1 MTERIIRNSIH
12 EGICIT
18 DLSVKGAGIC
28 RIGEHVIF
36 VENTYPGD
44 TVRLQISKKR
54 KNYYQSRLLEITQP
68 SQNRIKTFC
77 DHFED
82 CGGCSIQDLNYATQL
97 EFKQKMV
104 TENLR
109 RIGKLPDAY
118 ILPILHAP
126 MTTDYRN
133 KMEYSFSNRKWIPKK
148 YFNKEIDLSKENAL
162 GFHVKGRF
170 DQIIDIQHCHL
181 QTEPADEIRVFIRS
195 YALEH
200 QISFSDLRE
209 HTGLLRS
216 LFIRNTSTNEWMVN
230 LVLRSD
236 EQDIIRPLL
245 NKLQEKFPLITS
257 LFYTIN
263 PKVNDSLYELT
274 PTLFSGKE
282 YITEKLGHLKI
293 QLGPKSFFQTNSTQA
308 FRLYEV
314 VKDFAEINKKQIVYD
329 LYSGV
334 GSIGLFLAD
343 SAKKVIGIETVEES
357 VAEAEKNKALN
368 AIDNA
373 EFRCGIVE
381 KMLNKSFFDEHGKAD
396 IIILD
401 PPRPGL
407 HQDVIEVLLE
417 VEAEKIVY
425 VSCNPSTQARDLQ
438 LLSSKYEMIKSQPV
452 DMFPHTLHV
461 ENVALLKMK

>member
-1 MTERIIRNSIH
+1 MPLSKDQTHSNVLIS
-12 EGICIT
+12 
-18 DLSVKGAGIC
+18 DLSTKGLGVA
-28 RIGEHVIF
+28 RIDNVVVFIDH
-36 VENTYPGD
+36 TYPGD
-44 TVRLQISKKR
+44 RVTIRLTKK
-54 KNYYQSRLLEITQP
+54 K
-68 SQNRIKTFC
+68 K
-77 DHFED
+77 DHFESKLLSVDQLSEKRVKAFCRHFKD
-82 CGGCSIQDLNYATQL
+82 CGGCKIQDLDYTFQL
-97 EFKQKMV
+97 EYKQSVVVQNFK
-104 TENLR
+104 
-109 RIGKLPDAY
+109 RIGKLQNAN
-118 ILPILHAP
+118 ILPILAAP
-126 MTTDYRN
+126 KQVFYRN
-133 KMEYSFSNRKWIPKK
+133 KLEFSFSDKKWISGEE
-148 YFNKEIDLSKENAL
+148 FNKDTLFPKENAL

-170 DQIIDIQHCHL
+170 DQIIDIQQCHL
-181 QTEPADEIRVFIRS
+181 QTEPANKIRNFIRS

-282 YITEKLGHLKI
+282 YITEKLEHLKI

-308 FRLYEV
+308 LRLYEV

-373 EFRCGIVE
+373 EFHCGIVE
-381 KMLNKSFFDEHGKAD
+381 KMLDKSFFDEHGKAD